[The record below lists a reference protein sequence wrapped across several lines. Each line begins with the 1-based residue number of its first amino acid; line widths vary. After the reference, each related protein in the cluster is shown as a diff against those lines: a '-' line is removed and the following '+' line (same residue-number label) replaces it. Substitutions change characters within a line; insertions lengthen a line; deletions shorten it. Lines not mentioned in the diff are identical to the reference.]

1 MYIELVPVKGGVGTS
16 TIASALASQ
25 LSYMGRDT
33 CIVGFTSQELRDQQS
48 IWGTGHYHVFPQSLR
63 PRGGGNGSV
72 TLIAGETEGPL
83 SWVEPFVLDEHE
95 DVIAIRPLN
104 SNYSAFDDDV
114 RDVKRIVITEQS
126 YLGLSNVVE
135 YSKQADCAIV
145 MGKSNPV
152 LTMKD
157 CENVI
162 ECKHVFPWSYDDG
175 VLRAVDAGLWAG
187 RIDRHRFR
195 DHMSIIKHLTK
206 GLGINV

>member
-16 TIASALASQ
+16 TIAAALASQ

-48 IWGTGHYHVFPQSLR
+48 IWATGYNNVFPQSFRL
-63 PRGGGNGSV
+63 RGGGNGEV
-72 TLIAGETEGPL
+72 TLIAGETEGTL
-83 SWVEPFVLDEHE
+83 AWVEPFVLDEHE

-104 SNYSAFDDDV
+104 SDHSTFDDDV
-114 RDVKRIVITEQS
+114 PNVKRVVITEQS
-126 YLGLSNVVE
+126 YLGLSNVME
-135 YSKQADCAIV
+135 HSKQADCAIV

-157 CENVI
+157 CETVI
-162 ECKHVFPWSYDDG
+162 ECKHVFPWPYDDG

-187 RIDRHRFR
+187 RVDRHRFR
-195 DHMSIIKHLTK
+195 SHMPIIKHLTK